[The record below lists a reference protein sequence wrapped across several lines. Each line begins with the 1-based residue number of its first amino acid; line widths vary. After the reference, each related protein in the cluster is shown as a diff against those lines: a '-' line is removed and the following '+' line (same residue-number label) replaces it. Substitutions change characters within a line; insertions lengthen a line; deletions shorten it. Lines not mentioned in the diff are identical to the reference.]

1 MFGLFRCKCK
11 THIDKDDY
19 LNLRLKK
26 AEREA
31 IISFAN
37 QFIKKFNSNKI
48 FKDDNK
54 YSSKELNLLESEF
67 INIFIHNK
75 ELNKNYYTTRNNKKY
90 KDDANYVYQ
99 ILKNRLN
106 MEDDNAHPIVSGYN
120 TVSINDI
127 SKLFIETLI
136 YLEIIEQI

>member
-1 MFGLFRCKCK
+1 MFGIFRCKCK
-11 THIDKDDY
+11 TRIDKDDY

-75 ELNKNYYTTRNNKKY
+75 ELNENYYTTRNNKKY
-90 KDDANYVYQ
+90 KEDANYIYQ

-106 MEDDNAHPIVSGYN
+106 IEENNTHPIVSGYN